1 MVVTE
6 KEPTD
11 AQLKDLEMAM
21 RVVKHT
27 KSNGI
32 VFVKDQMT
40 IAIGPGQ
47 TNRIWAV
54 ENCIK
59 RCLSDTKGAV
69 MASDAFF
76 PYNDCVEAAGNAGIA
91 AIVHPG
97 GSIRDQ
103 ESIDKANELGIAM
116 VFSGMR
122 HFKH

>member
-1 MVVTE
+1 MCSS
-6 KEPTD
+6 
-11 AQLKDLEMAM
+11 DL
-21 RVVKHT
+21 VVKHS

-32 VFVKDQMT
+32 VFVKNGAT

-59 RCLSDTKGAV
+59 RCLADIEGAV

-76 PYNDCVEAAGNAGIA
+76 PYDDCVTAAGEAGIV

-103 ESIDKANELGIAM
+103 ESIDKANELSIAI

>member
-1 MVVTE
+1 MVTDNEPTE
-6 KEPTD
+6 KELQD
-11 AQLKDLEMAM
+11 MEIAM
-21 RVVKHT
+21 KVVKHS
-27 KSNGI
+27 KSNAI
-32 VFVKDQMT
+32 VFVKDGAT

-59 RCLSDTKGAV
+59 RCLSDIEGAV

-76 PYNDCVEAAGNAGIA
+76 PYDDCVTAAGKAGIA
-91 AIVHPG
+91 AIVQPG